1 MRKFFVTTFVL
12 AAMTCL
18 ATSAMA
24 LEKRATSFDGNG
36 SDDWNAGA
44 TCRVKY
50 YNICT
55 GWVWCWSGF
64 GDGGRVGLVVNSC
77 CGAGEQAALLQSN
90 HFLCTGAP
98 SGYGFTGTIAVH
110 NVDANDCPVGA
121 AIASQPFLPTP
132 VASFHTVAWG
142 GVPVPSEFAIVVTM
156 SDGTGGIANPAQL
169 GTDHPAAGPTGPAAC
184 GTCYPANRP
193 NHSFA
198 YGTLSS
204 PACPGSTFN
213 DGICNAQLF
222 WDVDL
227 LCGTVSVE
235 ESSWGSIKGLY
246 R

>member
-12 AAMTCL
+12 AAMLCL
-18 ATSAMA
+18 ATSGMA
-24 LEKRATSFDGNG
+24 LEKRATSFDGDG
-36 SDDWNAGA
+36 SDEWNAGA
-44 TCRVKY
+44 TCRVSY

-64 GDGGRVGLVVNSC
+64 GDGGRLGLVVDSC
-77 CGAGEQAALLQSN
+77 CGAGEQSALLQSV
-90 HFLCTGAP
+90 HFVCTPAP

-121 AIASQPFLPTP
+121 PIASQPFLPAIGP
-132 VASFHTVAWG
+132 GFNTVAWPA
-142 GVPVPSEFAIVVTM
+142 VPVPNQFVLVVTM
-156 SDGTGGIANPAQL
+156 RDGVGGVINPAGM

-184 GTCYPANRP
+184 GTCYPSTRP

-198 YGTLSS
+198 YGTAAT

-227 LCGTVSVE
+227 TCGPVSVF
-235 ESSWGSIKGLY
+235 ESRGGSFTGLY

>member
-12 AAMTCL
+12 AAMLCL
-18 ATSAMA
+18 ASSGMA
-24 LEKRATSFDGNG
+24 LEKRAHYADDNR

-44 TCRVKY
+44 TCRVNY

-64 GDGGRVGLVVNSC
+64 GAGGRIGLVVDSC
-77 CGAGEQAALLQSN
+77 CGAGESAALLQTQ
-90 HFLCTGAP
+90 HFMCTSAP

-110 NVDANDCPVGA
+110 SVDANNCPVGA
-121 AIASQPFLPTP
+121 PIASQPYLPAGNP
-132 VASFHTVAWG
+132 QFQVVAWG
-142 GVPVPSEFAIVVTM
+142 GVPVPNKFAVVVTVAENL
-156 SDGTGGIANPAQL
+156 GIPNPVAF
-169 GTDHPAAGPTGPAAC
+169 GTDHPAAGPTGPVAC
-184 GTCYPANRP
+184 GTCYPSNRP

-198 YGTLSS
+198 YGTVAS

-222 WDVDL
+222 WDIDL
-227 LCGTVSVE
+227 VCAVSVE